1 MPIDDLTGLPLD
13 DSFGQVLH
21 GPEGYIP
28 FRRTSTFAL
37 GCDLG
42 QSVDPTAIAVVERVV
57 EAKVPREIGGDLFE
71 VAAEPR
77 FECRYLSRLPL
88 QTSYPAIINHVGNLL
103 TRAPLRGNC
112 RLVADATGVGRPILE
127 LFERAGLDP
136 VAVTITSGDSET
148 MQKEAYDW
156 WRVSKMRLVGQL
168 QALLHSRLLRISKS
182 QPEAAALAMELADF
196 RATFTDAGNAIFGAR
211 TGRHDDLVL
220 ALAIACWWLARHG
233 GPNFTIEPFP
243 IT

>member
-1 MPIDDLTGLPLD
+1 MAIDEMTDVPRGE
-13 DSFGQVLH
+13 DSWGQVLTI
-21 GPEGYIP
+21 EGFIP
-28 FRRTSTFAL
+28 FKRRSTFAL

-57 EAKVPREIGGDLFE
+57 EAKVPRQIGGDLFE
-71 VAAEPR
+71 IAAEPR

-88 QTSYPAIINHVGNLL
+88 QTSYPAIINHVASLL

-127 LFERAGLDP
+127 LFERAGLNP
-136 VAVTITSGDSET
+136 VAVTITSGDIERTQRESS
-148 MQKEAYDW
+148 DW
-156 WRVSKMRLVGQL
+156 WRVSKIRLVGQL
-168 QALLHSRLLRISKS
+168 QALLHSKQLRISKS
-182 QPEAAALAMELADF
+182 QTEAAALAMELADF

-233 GPNFTIEPFP
+233 EPNFTVEPFP